1 MAAKIFVMPVP
12 AGNTEALRSAFSE
25 MRGAREVQCVVNR
38 NGMGV
43 TKEFVSPQHT
53 AQGDV
58 VVAYLEGEDP
68 DKAMDYIAKR
78 LASGRVEHR

>member
-1 MAAKIFVMPVP
+1 
-12 AGNTEALRSAFSE
+12 
-25 MRGAREVQCVVNR
+25 MRGAREAQCVVNR
-38 NGMGV
+38 NGMEV

-68 DKAMDYIAKR
+68 DKAM
-78 LASGRVEHR
+78 HRMIDSDSDSEYAR